1 MVRDFVSLEGI
12 KFLSLKNRSGVDS
25 HLNPKKLV
33 IADSVLRELEVRK
46 LLIES
51 PVLCSEPP
59 VCIPVTKE
67 AIVEAEIEIK
77 SRPIVKVDLIK
88 TPFLACIQ
96 YDCLE
101 NSSDIIYK
109 LIMSVKEAS
118 SNHGDKSDL
127 ENPNPA
133 PTAVEKIESS
143 QGQRLMELSEWRQQL
158 ILKLSSYDPTGTV
171 QMDTDVPGTNVEK
184 ELVVDD
190 L

>member
-25 HLNPKKLV
+25 YLDPKNLV

-51 PVLCSEPP
+51 PVLCAEPP
-59 VCIPVTKE
+59 VCIPVTKQV
-67 AIVEAEIEIK
+67 IVEAEIETESKPILK
-77 SRPIVKVDLIK
+77 ADIVK
-88 TPFLACIQ
+88 TPLLACIQ

-101 NSSDIIYK
+101 NSSDVIYK

-118 SNHGDKSDL
+118 SNRGDKNEL
-127 ENPNPA
+127 ENPYLA

-143 QGQRLMELSEWRQQL
+143 QGQRLLELSEWRQQL
-158 ILKLSSYDPTGTV
+158 ILKLSLYDPAGTI
-171 QMDTDVPGTNVEK
+171 QMDTDVPNTNVENDLIVD
-184 ELVVDD
+184 EL
-190 L
+190 

>member
-1 MVRDFVSLEGI
+1 MVRDLVSLEG
-12 KFLSLKNRSGVDS
+12 
-25 HLNPKKLV
+25 
-33 IADSVLRELEVRK
+33 
-46 LLIES
+46 IES
-51 PVLCSEPP
+51 PVLCAEPP
-59 VCIPVTKE
+59 ICIPVTKE
-67 AIVEAEIEIK
+67 AIVEAEIDIK
-77 SRPIVKVDLIK
+77 SRPTVKVDLIK

-118 SNHGDKSDL
+118 SNHGDKSAL
-127 ENPNPA
+127 ENSNPA

-158 ILKLSSYDPTGTV
+158 ILKLSSYDPAGTI
-171 QMDTDVPGTNVEK
+171 QMDTDVPSTNVEK
-184 ELVVDD
+184 DLTVDD